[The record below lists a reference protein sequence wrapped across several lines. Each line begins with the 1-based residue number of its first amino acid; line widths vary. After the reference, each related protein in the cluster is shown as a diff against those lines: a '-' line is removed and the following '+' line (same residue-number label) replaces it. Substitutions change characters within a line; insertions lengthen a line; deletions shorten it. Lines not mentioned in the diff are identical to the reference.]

1 MTSIHKLTH
10 EKKLL
15 RTKRMM
21 AFDFYMKICH
31 YVFTSENV
39 SIRVKIITSL
49 IERRTSSNAYRSS
62 VSITYPVVVRLGN
75 VSPVFQPELDSTKR
89 TLSVRSS
96 KLKERILE

>member
-15 RTKRMM
+15 RTTKRMM

-49 IERRTSSNAYRSS
+49 IERRTSKCS
-62 VSITYPVVVRLGN
+62 VSIIYPVVVRLGN